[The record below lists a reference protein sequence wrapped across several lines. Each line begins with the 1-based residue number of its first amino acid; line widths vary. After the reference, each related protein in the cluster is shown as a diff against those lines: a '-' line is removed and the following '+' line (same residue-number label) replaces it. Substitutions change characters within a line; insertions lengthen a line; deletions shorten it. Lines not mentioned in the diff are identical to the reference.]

1 MILFKSIIHIRKTK
15 KNSVLKTIC
24 KFVIYKFRFM
34 TKNIAIF
41 PGSFDPITKGHESI
55 LRRALPL
62 FDHIVVAIGINS
74 HKQNYFTL
82 EQREAWIKQVFK
94 DEKKVSVA
102 TYSGL
107 TIDFCKQ
114 VGASFIVRGL
124 RTSADFEFEKAIAQN
139 NKIMAPDIETVFIL
153 PVPELSA
160 INSTIVRDIIR
171 NGGDTSP
178 FVPEGIILKK
188 Q

>member
-1 MILFKSIIHIRKTK
+1 MAKQ
-15 KNSVLKTIC
+15 V
-24 KFVIYKFRFM
+24 
-34 TKNIAIF
+34 AIF
-41 PGSFDPITKGHESI
+41 PGSFDPITKGHVSI
-55 LRRALPL
+55 LKRSLPL
-62 FDHIVVAIGINS
+62 FDEIVVAIGKNS
-74 HKQNYFTL
+74 NKQNYFPI

-94 DEKKVSVA
+94 DEPKVKVA

-107 TIDFCKQ
+107 TINFCKQ
-114 VGASFIVRGL
+114 VGANFIVRGL

-139 NKIMAPDIETVFIL
+139 NKIMAPEIETVFIL

-171 NGGDTSP
+171 NDGDASQ
-178 FVPEGIILKK
+178 FVPEGVILKK